1 MGDLAKMGH
10 VDHKVDQDQEEN
22 RVQWDL
28 LVCQVHQESLDFVAP
43 VDLLEN
49 QEKMVEMVL
58 MEILV
63 QMGHLVP
70 QDPKGKQELMVLMVF
85 LGVMETLVFLAQGE
99 TKETKELLVKLVK
112 KVPKELM
119 DQLDHLVPVV
129 IEDPLEMQVQMEN
142 LVLQVKRDQR
152 GSQVQLDQ
160 MVTKETLV
168 TEEQREIMDSWASKE
183 RRAHEAPKDR
193 GAYKDTSV
201 NRVTLDPKENLDLV
215 AQMVLLEYLDL
226 WDFLGQKDQLE
237 TMGPRVILEKMVDK
251 GLQDHLDH
259 QVLPVLPCY
268 PHGWEG
274 AWQMVNQK
282 VHQRKVKKKAQK
294 RRRHQRLIHFSRF
307 IDITQVTK
315 QRSLLKLS

>member
-1 MGDLAKMGH
+1 
-10 VDHKVDQDQEEN
+10 
-22 RVQWDL
+22 
-28 LVCQVHQESLDFVAP
+28 
-43 VDLLEN
+43 
-49 QEKMVEMVL
+49 
-58 MEILV
+58 
-63 QMGHLVP
+63 
-70 QDPKGKQELMVLMVF
+70 MVF

-142 LVLQVKRDQR
+142 LVLQVKGDQR

-168 TEEQREIMDSWASKE
+168 TEEQREIMDTW
-183 RRAHEAPKDR
+183 
-193 GAYKDTSV
+193 V
-201 NRVTLDPKENLDLV
+201 NRVTLDPKVNLDLV

-315 QRSLLKLS
+315 H

>member
-99 TKETKELLVKLVK
+99 TKVT
-112 KVPKELM
+112 KELM

-183 RRAHEAPKDR
+183 RRA
-193 GAYKDTSV
+193 
-201 NRVTLDPKENLDLV
+201 
-215 AQMVLLEYLDL
+215 
-226 WDFLGQKDQLE
+226 
-237 TMGPRVILEKMVDK
+237 
-251 GLQDHLDH
+251 
-259 QVLPVLPCY
+259 
-268 PHGWEG
+268 
-274 AWQMVNQK
+274 
-282 VHQRKVKKKAQK
+282 
-294 RRRHQRLIHFSRF
+294 
-307 IDITQVTK
+307 
-315 QRSLLKLS
+315 

>member
-1 MGDLAKMGH
+1 
-10 VDHKVDQDQEEN
+10 
-22 RVQWDL
+22 
-28 LVCQVHQESLDFVAP
+28 
-43 VDLLEN
+43 
-49 QEKMVEMVL
+49 
-58 MEILV
+58 
-63 QMGHLVP
+63 
-70 QDPKGKQELMVLMVF
+70 
-85 LGVMETLVFLAQGE
+85 
-99 TKETKELLVKLVK
+99 
-112 KVPKELM
+112 M

-129 IEDPLEMQVQMEN
+129 IEDPLEMQVQMGN
-142 LVLQVKRDQR
+142 LVLQVQR
-152 GSQVQLDQ
+152 DQ

-193 GAYKDTSV
+193 GAFKDTSV
-201 NRVTLDPKENLDLV
+201 NRVTLDPKEN
-215 AQMVLLEYLDL
+215 
-226 WDFLGQKDQLE
+226 
-237 TMGPRVILEKMVDK
+237 
-251 GLQDHLDH
+251 